1 MGSLRLTWLE
11 VTNAQLV
18 HYLKKNGSHQANC
31 QEVHWRE
38 SSSEAARYQGRS
50 EVCPCYRWSEEAA
63 QVQAWHRGSQG
74 NKEISE
80 VNGVAHP
87 QTAVPALS
95 QGDCPGFQDG
105 SQVPK
110 FRCDGSAGG
119 KRGLPGGIVRGH

>member
-1 MGSLRLTWLE
+1 MGSPRLTKLE
-11 VTNAQLV
+11 ITDAQLIL
-18 HYLKKNGSHQANC
+18 YLKKNGSHQANC

-38 SSSEAARYQGRS
+38 SSSEAASYQGRS
-50 EVCPCYRWSEEAA
+50 EV
-63 QVQAWHRGSQG
+63 
-74 NKEISE
+74 
-80 VNGVAHP
+80 NGVTHP

-119 KRGLPGGIVRGH
+119 IRLPASISRQGVENGFQ